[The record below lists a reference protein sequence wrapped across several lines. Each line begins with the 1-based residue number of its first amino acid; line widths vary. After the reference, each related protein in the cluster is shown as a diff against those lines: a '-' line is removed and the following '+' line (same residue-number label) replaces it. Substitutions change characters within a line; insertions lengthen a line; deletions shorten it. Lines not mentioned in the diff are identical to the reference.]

1 MANFVKIDENN
12 MVTDS
17 IVIPD
22 EVKNGQE
29 YISNL
34 GIEGRWI
41 ETFEKNFAGIG
52 DYYNESI
59 EMFEKIIDYSLESNL
74 TYTLKDDTNA

>member
-1 MANFVKIDENN
+1 MKSFVKINENN
-12 MVTDS
+12 IVIDS

-22 EVKNGQE
+22 VDNGQE

-34 GIEGRWI
+34 KLEGRWV
-41 ETFEKNFAGIG
+41 ETFDNNFAGIG

-59 EMFEKIIDYSLESNL
+59 EKFEKIIDYSLESNL
-74 TYTLKDDTNA
+74 TYTSEDDE

>member
-1 MANFVKIDENN
+1 MANFVKINEKNI
-12 MVTDS
+12 VIDS

-22 EVKNGQE
+22 KVKNGQE

-34 GIEGRWI
+34 KLEGRWI
-41 ETFEKNFAGIG
+41 ETFDNNFAGIG

-59 EMFEKIIDYSLESNL
+59 ERFEKIIDYSLESNL
-74 TYTLKDDTNA
+74 TYTSEDDE